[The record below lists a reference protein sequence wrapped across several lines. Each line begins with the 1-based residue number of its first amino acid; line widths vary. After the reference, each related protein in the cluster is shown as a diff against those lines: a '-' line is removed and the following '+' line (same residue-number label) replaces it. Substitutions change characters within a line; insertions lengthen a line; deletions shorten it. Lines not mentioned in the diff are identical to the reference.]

1 MIELDALREEV
12 VGRRF
17 PDGSFTIERH
27 EAWLSAD
34 ALLSPPLPD
43 SVAHPMYIYYVGLVG
58 MGVSLDEL
66 FAMVHSS
73 AAEGPMFGELTLEQ
87 LRPLRVGETV
97 TIKGEIVDVDR
108 KGGRSGSFDIVT
120 FVLTVVDA
128 DGDVA
133 GSCRNAFIFPRRA

>member
-1 MIELDALREEV
+1 MIELDHLRDEV

-17 PDGSFTIERH
+17 PDGRFTIEPH

-34 ALLSPPLPD
+34 ALYSPPLPD
-43 SVAHPMYIYYVGLVG
+43 GVAHPMYIYYVGLVG
-58 MGVSLDEL
+58 MGITLDEL

-73 AAEGPMFGELTLEQ
+73 AAEGPMFGELSLEQ
-87 LRPLRVGETV
+87 HRPLRLGETV
-97 TIKGEIVDVDR
+97 TIQGEVVDVTR
-108 KGGRSGSFDIVT
+108 KGGKSGTFDIVT

-133 GSCRNAFIFPRRA
+133 GVCRNSFIFPRRS